1 MQGELST
8 SVVIPTRNR
17 RRLLQ
22 IAIASIRGQEVAA
35 SECIVVNDG
44 SEDDTHDFLSTIEG
58 PGILVSSGSRSVGRS
73 AARNIG
79 LQRASG
85 DAVLFLDDDDVLE
98 PTAIAVL
105 SNALRNNPDAICAIG
120 GRVDFDAAGRRRKVT
135 CTRSAAVTHVWP
147 EVLAG
152 WYAVPGQCLFRTP
165 ALRSVGG
172 WDEELSV
179 AEDQDLLLRTSRL
192 GPTVLLRDIVLGYRV
207 HGPGRHAPAEIIERA
222 IRERYLHRLGNREQV
237 AARRFVTAWEQLTA
251 AGDAYRCGEY
261 QAAVVSLR
269 AATTAAPTL
278 LNSPITG
285 RYLEVMSMKYRA
297 GAMLGSR
304 LSLVAR
310 RIGRSMRKVARR
322 DPHSIDIN

>member
-1 MQGELST
+1 MQGEIST

-35 SECIVVNDG
+35 RECIVVNDG
-44 SEDDTHDFLSTIEG
+44 SEDDTHRFLRTIEG
-58 PGILVSSGSRSVGRS
+58 PGLLVHSVSRSVGRS

-79 LQRASG
+79 LQCASS

-98 PTAIAVL
+98 PTAIGVL
-105 SNALRNNPDAICAIG
+105 SNALRNNPAAICAIG
-120 GRVDFDAAGRRRKVT
+120 GRIDFDSAGHRRRVA
-135 CTRSAAVTHVWP
+135 CTHSAAVRHVWP

-152 WYAVPGQCLFRTP
+152 WYAVPGQCLFRTL

-172 WDEELSV
+172 WDEQLSV

-192 GPTVLLRDIVLGYRV
+192 GPTVLLRDTVLGYRI
-207 HGPGRHAPAEIIERA
+207 HGPGRHPPAERIERD
-222 IRERYLHRLGNREQV
+222 IRERYLNGLDYREQV
-237 AARRFVTAWEQLTA
+237 AARPFVTAWEQLTA
-251 AGDAYRCGEY
+251 AGDEYRCGEY

-269 AATTAAPTL
+269 AATTAAPNRL
-278 LNSPITG
+278 DSPIPS
-285 RYLEVMSMKYRA
+285 RYLGLMSMTCRA
-297 GAMLGSR
+297 GAMLGTR

-310 RIGRSMRKVARR
+310 RIGRFVRKSARR
-322 DPHSIDIN
+322 DPHSN